1 MARSSLRQPAA
12 ILGLIALIGALITFT
27 GGLQTVN
34 INEIEAD
41 GLDLSLDEEAYYEY
55 VSPRLDRL
63 VAEVIATRE
72 MVETKSRDI
81 VALTRA
87 GSTIDT
93 LTQEIRTY
101 GEESGVPPKFSEVH
115 ARIMD
120 ASTTV
125 THTFDE
131 ARTALRTF
139 NFSAMSGLVIGFGD
153 ASDAFIACQNDL
165 EALVQ

>member
-1 MARSSLRQPAA
+1 MVRSPLLRPAA
-12 ILGLIALIGALITFT
+12 ILALLLLVGAIITFT

-34 INEIEAD
+34 VTEIEAD

-55 VSPRLDRL
+55 VSPRLERL
-63 VAEVIATRE
+63 VVEVSATRE

-87 GSTIDT
+87 GTVIDT
-93 LTQEIRTY
+93 LTEEIRTY
-101 GEESGVPPKFSEVH
+101 GEENAVPPKFADVH
-115 ARIMD
+115 ARILD
-120 ASTTV
+120 ASETV
-125 THTFDE
+125 TYTFEE

-139 NFSAMSGLVIGFGD
+139 NFSAMSGLVVGFGD
-153 ASDAFIACQNDL
+153 AADAFIACQNDL